1 MYVNKHVYT
10 CVKNYT
16 MCCRLYIL
24 TMPSLQV
31 VYTTFP
37 SACTQLMAS
46 KLEPV
51 HFTNPF
57 DASSVEN
64 I

>member
-1 MYVNKHVYT
+1 
-10 CVKNYT
+10 
-16 MCCRLYIL
+16 
-24 TMPSLQV
+24 MPSLQV
-31 VYTTFP
+31 VYTTFS
-37 SACTQLMAS
+37 SACTELMAS

-64 I
+64 KWQLPSATRNTLQIIMNHDSGS